1 MTDKTEMSET
11 NFEPAETFVAVVETE
26 RHFFKVV
33 SVVKTEALNSRLV
46 DENIQFILR
55 LNIY

>member
-1 MTDKTEMSET
+1 MSET
-11 NFEPAETFVAVVETE
+11 NFEPVETFVAVVETE
-26 RHFFKVV
+26 RYFFKVV

-46 DENIQFILR
+46 DANIQFILR